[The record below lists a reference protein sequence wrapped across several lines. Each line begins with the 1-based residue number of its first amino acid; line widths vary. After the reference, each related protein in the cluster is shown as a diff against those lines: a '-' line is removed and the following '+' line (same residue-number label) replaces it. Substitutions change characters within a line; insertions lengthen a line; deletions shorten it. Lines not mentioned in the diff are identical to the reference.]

1 MTVLKLPLALSAYR
15 LLSRVC
21 WPSQRRALK
30 QRVREGREDPCRL
43 GERLGYASLTR
54 PGGSLVW
61 VHAGNLSEAEA
72 AMPLLHYLHEA
83 HNILI
88 TTATMSAANF
98 VEQQL
103 PSRVLHQ
110 HGPVDD
116 LAAARRFLDHWRPNA
131 VIWIESLT
139 GINLLSET
147 LKRGINTALVNGRM
161 GDQQYRLWRRW
172 RPLVAPLL
180 AHMDMI
186 AAQSTQEGA
195 KFRLL
200 GAQHVARFG
209 NLKYATPTE
218 ALNDDAADELTRKL
232 GKRPVWLAS
241 GTHEG
246 EEDEIAQAHSMVET
260 KVPRL
265 LTVILPRQPHRA
277 DAIARRLR
285 FEGFRVMEWAP
296 HTPFDGAAFDPD
308 AEICILKS
316 GVHLGLFHHLAHVAY
331 VGGSMVP
338 KGGQNPL
345 PPAHMACAILT
356 GPHMDNFVEPT
367 AELRAAGALQ
377 MVRDATSLANALT
390 RLLQDPS
397 LARQKGMA
405 AKRVARQEW
414 VALGELIA
422 ALAPVLPAPDM
433 PKTPVPIQRAT

>member
-1 MTVLKLPLALSAYR
+1 MAVLKLPLALSAYR
-15 LLSRVC
+15 FLSRAC
-21 WPSQRRALK
+21 WPAKNHMLK
-30 QRVREGREDPCRL
+30 QRVREGREDPSRL
-43 GERLGYASLTR
+43 GERLGHPSLTR

-61 VHAGNLSEAEA
+61 IHAGDLSEAEA

-88 TTATMSAANF
+88 TTSTLSAANF

-116 LAAARRFLDHWRPNA
+116 LAIARRFLDHWRPSA
-131 VIWIESLT
+131 AIWVESIT

-147 LKRGINTALVNGRM
+147 LKRGISTALVNGRM
-161 GDQQYRLWRRW
+161 GERQFRLWRRW

-180 AHMDMI
+180 AHMDMV

-200 GAQHVARFG
+200 GARHVARFG
-209 NLKYATPTE
+209 NLKYATPTD
-218 ALNDDAADELTRKL
+218 ALDKKTSFGLMQKL
-232 GKRPVWLAS
+232 GKRQVWLAA
-241 GTHEG
+241 GTYEG
-246 EEDEIAQAHSMVET
+246 EEDEIAQAHTIVENS
-260 KVPRL
+260 VPGL
-265 LTVILPRQPHRA
+265 MTVILPRQPQRA
-277 DAIARRLR
+277 RAIARRLR
-285 FEGFRVMEWAP
+285 FEGFRVTEWDAG
-296 HTPFDGAAFDPD
+296 TAFNPD
-308 AEICILKS
+308 AQICILDS
-316 GVHLGLFHHLAHVAY
+316 AVDAGLFYHMAHVAY

-338 KGGQNPL
+338 RGGQNPL
-345 PPAHMACAILT
+345 HPAHMACAILT

-377 MVRDATSLANALT
+377 MVRDAVSLAHALT
-390 RLLQDPS
+390 RLLLDPS
-397 LARQKGMA
+397 LARQKGTA
-405 AKRVARQEW
+405 ASRVARLEW

-433 PKTPVPIQRAT
+433 PRTPMPIQRAT